1 MIKSLF
7 GRKINGP
14 DIRDVPVFQ
23 YFRDFKKSRKTGKII
38 ARYRQSDMLKLFL
51 LAIFIIVGT
60 FPEYSWNYSTGIDN
74 SLKWVFNSLFMTGLS
89 RGKGIIF
96 PHGPLAYF
104 VYPLAGTV
112 VQVVIVTSLLKACL
126 VFVISGLTGRKHGQ
140 QWLILFTAAYLI
152 SAIANF
158 QNLIL
163 VNILLLY
170 CNYFLEERF
179 FLKLTAFI
187 LTVFAFYIKS
197 YLVVTA
203 LTLYVSFAAFY
214 FFRDK
219 DYKKSCI
226 DLVIVP
232 ALILL
237 GWFILYGTLAGFFT
251 YITGI
256 YQLTMDN
263 SAAASLYPEN
273 NWWLLS
279 PFLVVVFALPF
290 ISKSRQGS
298 YFGLLTLLTIF
309 ATWKYG
315 MSREDI
321 FHVSSFIILITIFL
335 VIFILFENQH
345 QYRNLILAMGVVCL
359 VTVNSRNAAA
369 YRPKP
374 VELFRVNSMIG
385 FLTDFNMLKSK
396 GAVQSRH
403 NIASSL
409 LPVAIRDS
417 IGKATVDAYPW
428 DYAVIAANNL
438 TWQPR
443 VVIQSYASY
452 TPWLDNKN
460 AAHFSSGQAP
470 TYLIWDLVKWPG
482 NRADGQF
489 ASIDNRYLLNDE
501 PQTLLRI
508 LCNYSFY
515 YADAKFLVL
524 KKRLTNLGAAASCLR
539 TDEGTWGQWLDVPF
553 NQQGLLRAK
562 FSCGK
567 SFLQRLKSFLYK
579 DEECL
584 VFLKLSDGRIMHY
597 KIVPENAAD
606 GIWINPFIISLQE
619 TGLVKQV
626 MFDCSNRKIMLSEFR
641 VVWENFDFGK
651 PGCGVSDIF
660 MHQNIAVK
668 L

>member
-1 MIKSLF
+1 MIKNLF
-7 GRKINGP
+7 SRKIKVPGKG
-14 DIRDVPVFQ
+14 DVPLFP
-23 YFRDFKKSRKTGKII
+23 YFRDFKRSGETDEIKGR
-38 ARYRQSDMLKLFL
+38 RQQADMVKLFL
-51 LAIFIIVGT
+51 LAIFIIAGT

-89 RGKGIIF
+89 LGKGIIF
-96 PHGPLAYF
+96 PHGPLAFF

-126 VFVISGLTGRKHGQ
+126 VFVISGLTGRKDGQ
-140 QWLILFTAAYLI
+140 QWLTLFTVAYLI

-163 VNILLLY
+163 ANILLLY
-170 CNYFLEERF
+170 CSYFLEERF
-179 FLKLTAFI
+179 YLKLTAF
-187 LTVFAFYIKS
+187 LFTAFGFYIKS

-203 LTLYVSFAAFY
+203 LTLYLSFAAFY

-219 DYKKSCI
+219 NYRKSCS
-226 DLVIVP
+226 DLVILP
-232 ALILL
+232 ALVLL
-237 GWFILYGTLAGFFT
+237 GWFIMYGTLAGFFS
-251 YITGI
+251 YLTGI

-279 PFLVVVFALPF
+279 PFLVVVFSLPF
-290 ISKSRQGS
+290 MSRSRQGF
-298 YFGLLTLLTIF
+298 YFGLLTLLTVF

-335 VIFILFENQH
+335 MIFIIFENQH
-345 QYRNLILAMGVVCL
+345 QYRNLILGMVVVCL

-374 VELFRVNSMIG
+374 VELFRVNNLVG
-385 FLTDFNMLKSK
+385 FLADFSILKSK
-396 GAVQSRH
+396 AVIQSRH
-403 NIASSL
+403 NIASSV

-417 IGKATVDAYPW
+417 IGRATVDSYPW
-428 DYAVIAANNL
+428 DYSVIAANDLN
-438 TWQPR
+438 WQPR

-524 KKRLTNLGAAASCLR
+524 KKRLTNLGATASCLR

-562 FSCGK
+562 ILCGK

-579 DEECL
+579 DEECRI
-584 VFLKLSDGRIMHY
+584 FLKLSDGRILHY

-619 TGLVKQV
+619 AGLVKQV
-626 MFDCSNRKIMLSEFR
+626 MFDCSGRDIMVANFR
-641 VVWENFDFGK
+641 IVWERFDFGN
-651 PGCGVSDIF
+651 PVDGVAEIF
-660 MHQNIAVK
+660 MHQGSIAK
-668 L
+668 Q